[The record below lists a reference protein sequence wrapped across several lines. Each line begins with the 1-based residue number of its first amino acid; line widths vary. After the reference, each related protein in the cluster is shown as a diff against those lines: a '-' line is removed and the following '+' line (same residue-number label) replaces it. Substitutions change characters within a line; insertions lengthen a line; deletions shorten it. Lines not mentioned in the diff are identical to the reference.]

1 MIMPLESSID
11 ITTAWLEEI
20 STGRRVKMGEI
31 KEISLTPDE
40 NDDIRLSDDRVLI
53 SSEPVTIPVTIL
65 NKDRLKAF
73 CIFAL
78 TGNDLYLRFPKKLR
92 RRRRNVKTS
101 L

>member
-11 ITTAWLEEI
+11 ITTARLEEI

-31 KEISLTPDE
+31 
-40 NDDIRLSDDRVLI
+40 
-53 SSEPVTIPVTIL
+53 
-65 NKDRLKAF
+65 KDRLKAF

-92 RRRRNVKTS
+92 RRRR
-101 L
+101 